1 MLKEK
6 LGRVF
11 RAGWTNFKRNSYVTF
26 GTTGVLGLV
35 LLLFLCMVAVGFLGG
50 VVVEGLESKVDVSV
64 YFKEEATSDDILTVR
79 HDLESL
85 STVVRVDSVSR
96 EEALAA
102 FKERHAQDALIQES
116 LAELET
122 NPLQASLNIKA
133 AETSQYA
140 SIVRFLEG
148 HILRSVM
155 DKINYYEN
163 EAVIGRVERISG
175 SVQQGGIVALLVLAV
190 ISVLVAFNTIRLT
203 IYNQKQ
209 EIEIQRLVGASNWYI
224 RMPYLVE
231 GALYGMFAAFGALIV
246 WYGAATALSPK
257 VALVMPG
264 VSLIGYFVGNG
275 IQIVLLTLVLG
286 LGLGIVSSFIAIR
299 RFLHI

>member
-11 RAGWTNFKRNSYVTF
+11 RSGWINFRRNSYVTF

-35 LLLFLCMVAVGFLGG
+35 LLLFLGMIAVNFLGS
-50 VVVEGLESKVDVSV
+50 VVVDGLEGKVDVSV
-64 YFKEEATSDDILTVR
+64 YFKSEATDDDISAVR
-79 HDLESL
+79 KDLERL
-85 STVVRVDSVSR
+85 STVASVQYVSR
-96 EEALAA
+96 EQALAA

-133 AETSQYA
+133 QNTGQYP
-140 SIVRFLEG
+140 SIVQFVET
-148 HILRSVM
+148 HVLRSVI
-155 DKINYYEN
+155 DKINFYEN

-175 SVQQGGIVALLVLAV
+175 SMKQGGLAGTLVLAV
-190 ISVLVAFNTIRLT
+190 IAVLVAFNTIRLT
-203 IYNQKQ
+203 IYNQRQ

-224 RMPYLVE
+224 RAPYLVE
-231 GALYGMFAAFGALIV
+231 GALYGCFAAIGSLVI
-246 WYGAATALSPK
+246 WYAAASALSPK

-275 IQIVLLTLVLG
+275 IQIILVTLVLG
-286 LGLGIVSSFIAIR
+286 VGLGMLSSLIAIR
-299 RFLHI
+299 RFLRI